1 MTHFLITDD
10 NPEGSKLE
18 DILRRVRADI
28 VRRQVK
34 IIDDTDDVAQK
45 VIRNNIKILDLL
57 SDCIELAT
65 ESTSSLDKAFGRSGS
80 SPRIGVE

>member
-34 IIDDTDDVAQK
+34 IIDDPDEVAQK
-45 VIRNNIKILDLL
+45 VIRNNIKILDML
-57 SDCIELAT
+57 SECIDLAT
-65 ESTSSLDKAFGRSGS
+65 DSTRSLEKAFGRSGS